1 MKTEI
6 VVTDNFQK
14 EAKRYLKRYTSL
26 KSELKNLY
34 ARLIEDPKLGTSLG
48 NNNYKIRIGV
58 KSKGK
63 GKSGGLRIITHLE
76 IDLVFDSGK
85 LVWIIL
91 YEFDGFFLNPK

>member
-14 EAKRYLKRYTSL
+14 EAKKYLEKYKSL

-34 ARLIEDPKLGTSLG
+34 SQLIENPKLGTSLG

-63 GKSGGLRIITHLE
+63 GKRGGLRIITHLE
-76 IDLVFDSGK
+76 IDVVLDSGSTDF
-85 LVWIIL
+85 IC
-91 YEFDGFFLNPK
+91 